1 MLKYQASEDLDN
13 KESPE
18 NSVTPSDK
26 IEQAKEN
33 LLALISEEY
42 KITKEYIKTQ
52 KVTNTSNLIS
62 KLEPSAPTEILL

>member
-1 MLKYQASEDLDN
+1 MDDEEDTKNSE
-13 KESPE
+13 
-18 NSVTPSDK
+18 TPSDK